1 MKNKLKQLSILA
13 ATALMSSIVT
23 LIGGYI
29 YVTLHIV
36 QPFQKEAVDR
46 EYASW
51 IVTNTATGATSFQW
65 SEIVP
70 EINVLAQNEKP
81 LIK

>member
-1 MKNKLKQLSILA
+1 MKNKLKQLTIVA

-23 LIGGYI
+23 LIAGYI
-29 YVTLHIV
+29 YVTLHVV

-51 IVTNTATGATSFQW
+51 VVTNTATGATAFQW
-65 SEIVP
+65 NEVVP

-81 LIK
+81 LN

>member
-1 MKNKLKQLSILA
+1 MKNKLKQLTIVA

-23 LIGGYI
+23 LIAGYI

-51 IVTNTATGATSFQW
+51 VVTDTANGKTMFQW
-65 SEIVP
+65 NEVVP

-81 LIK
+81 LK